1 MTWIKL
7 GILLSGFLYAGL
19 LPYTLRRAVQHVD
32 IDLEKYTLSFL
43 SNRELYGDRYRK
55 AYKRLLF
62 AVAILNFAFF
72 WLLSRFYD
80 LGEHARFM
88 RYIDYSFAFL
98 TLLAFVPHNIHPY
111 SFQHLGKAIQ
121 RALHNL
127 LAILVFLMLPTLV
140 LLFHSAIMPE
150 MPFLGV
156 SGLIIISLVVLTTLW
171 SIFLHGL
178 NGIAE
183 LIFING
189 ISIWSIYVTILT
201 FIR

>member
-1 MTWIKL
+1 MGIKL
-7 GILLSGFLYAGL
+7 GILLSGFLFAGL
-19 LPYTLRRAVQHVD
+19 LPYTVRKAIQHVD
-32 IDLEKYTLSFL
+32 IDLKKYTLSFL
-43 SNRELYGDRYRK
+43 SNKELYGDRYRR

-62 AVAILNFAFF
+62 ATAILNFLFF
-72 WLLSRFYD
+72 FLLSKFYD

-111 SFQHLGKAIQ
+111 SFRHWGKTLQ

-127 LAILVFLMLPTLV
+127 LAVLVFLMLPTLIV
-140 LLFHSAIMPE
+140 LFHAAILPE
-150 MPFLGV
+150 FPVLGV
-156 SGLIIISLVVLTTLW
+156 SGLIIISLVVISTLW
-171 SIFLHGL
+171 SIVLHGL

-189 ISIWSIYVTILT
+189 ISIWSILVTVLT